1 MDIIQQT
8 LCKVCE
14 KLYEAKVLNNNK
26 KANMSSSRLY
36 IMQDFT
42 YCIAHQ
48 NYAENARII
57 VIERENELEFRNKGN
72 FYDGN
77 YED

>member
-1 MDIIQQT
+1 
-8 LCKVCE
+8 
-14 KLYEAKVLNNNK
+14 
-26 KANMSSSRLY
+26 MSSSRLY